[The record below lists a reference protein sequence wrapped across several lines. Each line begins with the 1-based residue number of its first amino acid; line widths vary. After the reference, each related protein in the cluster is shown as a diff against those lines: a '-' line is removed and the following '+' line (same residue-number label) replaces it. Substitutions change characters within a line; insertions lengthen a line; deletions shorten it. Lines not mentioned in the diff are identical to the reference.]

1 MADSNK
7 PVDPAPA
14 PEAEAE
20 APAIEDKEAEPEA
33 AKTLEPACLDLTH
46 YKPKVDHFE
55 NLHVLPAEEKVEG
68 APNFRQVR
76 YRVH

>member
-1 MADSNK
+1 MADSDK
-7 PVDPAPA
+7 PVDPAQA
-14 PEAEAE
+14 PEAE
-20 APAIEDKEAEPEA
+20 APAIEVSEAEPEA
-33 AKTLEPACLDLTH
+33 AKTLEPACLDLTD

-55 NLHVLPAEEKVEG
+55 NIHVLPAEEKLDG